1 MVNELKAALLHRI
14 EMCEC
19 RGDQYGCYGP
29 CPQCQKDESLLHE
42 FDDRIAICTSG
53 HTEMIVDNIR
63 NRAYAKWLDNGGGC
77 RSQEETDQFWAEA
90 EVEEIEEVE
99 AAIATVAER
108 VNQRCR

>member
-14 EMCEC
+14 DRCEC
-19 RGDQYGCYGP
+19 RSDQWGS

-42 FDDRIAICTSG
+42 FDDHIAICTGG
-53 HTEMIVDNIR
+53 HIDQIVENIR
-63 NRAYAKWLDNGGGC
+63 NRAYCKWLDNGGGC
-77 RSQEETDQFWAEA
+77 RSQEETDQFWAKA

-99 AAIATVAER
+99 AAIVAVAER